1 MAFLVTDGRH
11 PSVTELESDDR
22 DSPVHDSQV
31 HFHPV
36 QIEPPDLLFGMNFLC
51 HAMPYLDRPMM
62 AAATGIPDWL
72 SVVDRKIRARSRFA
86 TPHVESTDGQL
97 ADVAAG
103 VIRHHE
109 DDRWF
114 HGTQA
119 FVTTN
124 LELAVQLRE
133 QLPGDEGFRP
143 TFVGHI
149 LIEMLLDKF
158 WIEDHPDIGQRYYE
172 MVAEIDHVELQR
184 CVNVI
189 TGKPT
194 DKIVNVLGRFVDSK
208 FLYDYL
214 DHETLL
220 LRLNQV
226 MKRVGLKALPPELL
240 NWFPRVEQQIRARRD
255 MMLTPPGDES
265 PFPLDNPIQ

>member
-1 MAFLVTDGRH
+1 
-11 PSVTELESDDR
+11 
-22 DSPVHDSQV
+22 
-31 HFHPV
+31 
-36 QIEPPDLLFGMNFLC
+36 
-51 HAMPYLDRPMM
+51 MPYFDRPML

-86 TPHVESTDGQL
+86 VPHLESQDQNL
-97 ADVAAG
+97 QDVAEG

-124 LELAVQLRE
+124 LELAVQLRDL
-133 QLPGDEGFRP
+133 LPGDEGFRP

-158 WIEDHPDIGQRYYE
+158 WIEDHPEIGQQYYDTIAS
-172 MVAEIDHVELQR
+172 VDHAELQR
-184 CVNVI
+184 CVNII

-194 DKIVNVLGRFVDSK
+194 DRLADVLERFVDVK

-214 DHETLL
+214 DHKSLL
-220 LRLNQV
+220 MRLNQV
-226 MKRVGLKALPPELL
+226 MKRVRLNALPDDLL
-240 NWFPRVEQQIRARRD
+240 DWFPSVEQQVRTRRD
-255 MMLTPPGDES
+255 MMLTPPGDVS
-265 PFPLDNPIQ
+265 PFPLGGLTK